1 MQNVQRF
8 QIINLGQRISMG
20 EEKKGLSSEHP
31 PADDNVEVQR
41 GTRRRGTVLEDA
53 ILLAAWEEL
62 FTVGYGHLTMEGIA
76 ARVQTNKAVL
86 YRRWP
91 NKGRLI
97 MAAMKKYLPK
107 PDREVPDTGD
117 LRTDVLQLLR
127 SVAEPLQIIGAET
140 IHGLLVDLLDKE
152 KISSIP
158 SMLQTRGNSRIS
170 IAMKVILQH
179 AEERGDVRLEK
190 ITPRIISLPMDLMIL
205 EVFTRHEPL
214 SEATLNEIV
223 DEIFLP
229 LVTGGGS

>member
-1 MQNVQRF
+1 
-8 QIINLGQRISMG
+8 MG
-20 EEKKGLSSEHP
+20 KEKKGLSSEHP
-31 PADDNVEVQR
+31 PADDNAEVQR

-76 ARVQTNKAVL
+76 TRVQTNKAVL

-97 MAAMKKYLPK
+97 MAAMKKFLPESHK
-107 PDREVPDTGD
+107 EVPDSGD
-117 LRTDVLQLLR
+117 LRTDVLILLR

-158 SMLQTRGNSRIS
+158 SMLQTRGNSRIN
-170 IAMKVILQH
+170 IAMKIILQH
-179 AEERGDVRLEK
+179 AQDRGDIHLEK

-229 LVTGGGS
+229 LVTGGRG